1 MDNLQ
6 GQGDGGPWLWIWQW
20 EWKERQGMGVRF
32 SIKHKAQIMK
42 VGLIWFKPSKGN
54 YEAGSCICTQSSE
67 EWSRNHCHVNGS

>member
-6 GQGDGGPWLWIWQW
+6 GQGDGILGYGYDSGNG
-20 EWKERQGMGVRF
+20 KEG
-32 SIKHKAQIMK
+32 KHGCKIQYKAQIVK
-42 VGLIWFKPSKGN
+42 FDLIWFKPSKGN